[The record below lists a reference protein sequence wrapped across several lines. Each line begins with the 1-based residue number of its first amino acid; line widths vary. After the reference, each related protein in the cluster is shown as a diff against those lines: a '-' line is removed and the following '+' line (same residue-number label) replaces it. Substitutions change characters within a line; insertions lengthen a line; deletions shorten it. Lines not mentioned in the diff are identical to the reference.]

1 MSNRIELEKGYY
13 LDDKYKE
20 ILNKLKEEKFEFSN
34 ELVEE
39 DTYFTDINLNF
50 IENKTCLRIRKTNNT
65 NVELTYKPK
74 TTKHT
79 ENYGKKETNVN
90 ISRGDYEDIK
100 YILKELGYVE
110 YVSFKK
116 HREIY
121 SKSKNDFEY
130 NIMIDHIENI
140 GDFIEIEILAQ
151 NYDDKEKVQIELENL
166 IKKIECQNLKTKEK
180 PYRDL
185 VKESKNKRKND
196 R

>member
-20 ILNKLKEEKFEFSN
+20 ILNKLKEKKFEFSN

-151 NYDDKEKVQIELENL
+151 NYDDQEKVQIELENL
-166 IKKIECQNLKTKEK
+166 IKKIECQNLKPKEK

>member
-166 IKKIECQNLKTKEK
+166 IKKIECKNLKPKEK

-185 VKESKNKRKND
+185 VKESK
-196 R
+196 